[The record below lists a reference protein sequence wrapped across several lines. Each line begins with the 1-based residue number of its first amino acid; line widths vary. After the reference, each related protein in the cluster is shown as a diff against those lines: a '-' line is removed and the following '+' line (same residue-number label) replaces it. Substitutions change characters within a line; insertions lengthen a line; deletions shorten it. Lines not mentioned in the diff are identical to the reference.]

1 MSGSINFNASNA
13 GINVSSNYN
22 EEEIRNETKKKG
34 DLEVQQRQAPM
45 QSPTT
50 DLAKTAQTSTD
61 IVVASGKNLN
71 QIVLENNA
79 PRKEEISK
87 DDNTI
92 NKNLSSLSTQSA
104 IGATTDINALPPEIQ
119 TRNDVE

>member
-1 MSGSINFNASNA
+1 MSGSINFNTNINTNA
-13 GINVSSNYN
+13 NYSEEAVVNELRKN
-22 EEEIRNETKKKG
+22 EEVEKTE
-34 DLEVQQRQAPM
+34 RQAPL

-87 DDNTI
+87 DDNTS
-92 NKNLSSLSTQSA
+92 NKEISALSTQSA
-104 IGATTDINALPPEIQ
+104 IGTTADINALPPEIQ
-119 TRNDVE
+119 ARNDID